1 MSLTLTFLGAAG
13 VVTGSKYLLS
23 VAGDH
28 YLIDCGLFQGASEWK
43 ARNWEPLP
51 VDPSRIRAV
60 LLTHAHIDHSGYLPR
75 LVAQGFRGAIYATEA
90 TCALLEILLLDSAKL
105 QEQDAEYANRKG
117 YSRHQPALPLYTT
130 EDAEASLELLRAI
143 PFHSMLT
150 LDSLRVFYYPMGHIL
165 GSAAIEIQLPNDRRL
180 LFSGDIGRYEDPIM
194 RPPTEFPAGA
204 DYIVMEST
212 YGDRRHGDA
221 TVEAVLT
228 EAIEYILNTQGV
240 LLVPA
245 FAVGRVQLLLHYL
258 RRLQESGRI
267 PPLRVYVDSPMAQD
281 ATQLYCRFTDDLN
294 METSSGG
301 ECEGQLPLYCYHTH
315 FVQNTSQSKSLNAQ
329 LGPMVIISASGMC
342 TGGRILHHL
351 KARLP
356 DRRNAVLFVGY
367 QAEGT
372 RGRMLLDG
380 APEITIHG
388 EKVPVQAR
396 IFQLSALSAHADQTE
411 LLRWVNA
418 IQSAPRQ
425 LFLVHGEQPAREI
438 LRDMIQAQRGWTAQL
453 PEYGS
458 IVSLDR

>member
-23 VAGDH
+23 VAGNH

-51 VDPSRIRAV
+51 IDPSRIRAV

-75 LVAQGFRGAIYATEA
+75 LVAQGFRGAVYATPA
-90 TCALLEILLLDSAKL
+90 TCALLEIMLLDSAKL

-130 EDAEASLELLRAI
+130 EDAEASLELLRPT
-143 PFHSMLT
+143 PFHTMLT
-150 LDSLRVFYYPMGHIL
+150 LDSLRVFFYPMGHIL
-165 GSAAIEIQLPNDRRL
+165 GSAAIGIHLPNGRHI

-194 RPPTEFPAGA
+194 RPPTEFPMGA

-212 YGDRRHGDA
+212 YGDRRHEETPVE
-221 TVEAVLT
+221 TVLL
-228 EAIEYILNTQGV
+228 EAIEYILTAQGV

-245 FAVGRVQLLLHYL
+245 FAVGRVQLLLHHL

-294 METSSGG
+294 METSAGG
-301 ECEGQLPLYCYHTH
+301 ECEGQLPLYCHHTQ
-315 FVQNTSQSKSLNAQ
+315 FVQSVSQSKSLNA
-329 LGPMVIISASGMC
+329 LPGPMVIISASGMC

-351 KARLP
+351 RARLP
-356 DRRNAVLFVGY
+356 DSRNAVLFVGY

-380 APEITIHG
+380 APEIVIHG
-388 EKVPVQAR
+388 EKVAVQAR
-396 IFQLSALSAHADQTE
+396 IFHSSALSAHADQAE

-418 IQSAPRQ
+418 IQPAPQQ
-425 LFLVHGEQPAREI
+425 LFLTHGEPLARET
-438 LRDMIQAQRGWTAQL
+438 LRKLISEQRGWNAHL
-453 PEYGS
+453 PQYGET
-458 IVSLDR
+458 LAL